1 MAKISAIEKEE
12 TRKKIKEVS
21 REVFREYGFKDAQIK
36 MIAKRVGIGV
46 STVYGYFE
54 SKLDLFVQSF
64 LLPDKVDYI
73 SDEAIEISLEK
84 GLIKGLM
91 EVVQNAM
98 YLNFKEDAELL
109 RAFFMATML
118 NVSNEKFC
126 SDKIYNKS
134 SKIDIIGR
142 VLEIYERKNKRLCA
156 FSVKN
161 LSEVIMSV
169 FAHSA
174 LEFVIMGEDCNQNDI
189 KLEDYLKV
197 IFAGKYEKY

>member
-12 TRKKIKEVS
+12 TRRKIKEVS

-64 LLPDKVDYI
+64 LLPDKVDHI
-73 SDEAIEISLEK
+73 SDEVIEISLEK
-84 GLIKGLM
+84 GLIKGLL
-91 EVVQNAM
+91 EIVQNAM

-118 NVSNEKFC
+118 NVSNEKC
-126 SDKIYNKS
+126 SPDKIYNRA

-174 LEFVIMGEDCNQNDI
+174 LEFVIMGEDCDKNDI
-189 KLEDYLKV
+189 KLEEYLKV

>member
-109 RAFFMATML
+109 RAFFMAIML
-118 NVSNEKFC
+118 DVSNEKC
-126 SDKIYNKS
+126 SPDKIYNRA

-169 FAHSA
+169 FAHSS
-174 LEFVIMGEDCNQNDI
+174 LEFVIMGEDCEKSDI
-189 KLEDYLKV
+189 KIEEYLKV

>member
-118 NVSNEKFC
+118 SVSNEKFC